1 MSITAVP
8 LQPIAKG
15 SLRTL
20 WVGLAAVALAA
31 GGLAYWGTAEARA
44 KYQDNTEWF
53 ADNAKEDGVVTTNSG
68 LQYRIVTEGTGRAAT
83 AEDVVIAGYKGML
96 RDGTEFDAAPQVDF
110 HIGETIP
117 GFDEG
122 LKLAKKGAKMEL
134 WIPSDLAYG
143 EREIP
148 NPQTGE
154 ILIPANSMLHF
165 EIDVIDVVS
174 EAEFQKVMEA
184 QQKQMQQMQEQMG
197 GDPAAMGAPPPQGQP
212 QPM

>member
-1 MSITAVP
+1 MSVTAVP

-20 WVGLAAVALAA
+20 WLGIAAVALAA
-31 GGLAYWGTAEARA
+31 GGYAVWSTADIRA
-44 KYQDNTEWF
+44 QYQSNADWL
-53 ADNAKEDGVVTTNSG
+53 ADNADEKGVVTTKSG
-68 LQYRIVTEGTGRAAT
+68 LQYRIIREGEGRTATED
-83 AEDVVIAGYKGML
+83 DVVIAGYKGTL

-122 LKLAKKGAKMEL
+122 LKLAKKGTKMEL
-134 WIPSDLAYG
+134 WIPSELAYG

-154 ILIPANSMLHF
+154 VLIPANSLLHF
-165 EIDVIDVVS
+165 EVDVIDVVT
-174 EAEFQKVMEA
+174 EAEFAKVMEA
-184 QQKQMQQMQEQMG
+184 QQKQMEQMQQQMG
-197 GDPAAMGAPPPQGQP
+197 GAPSAGGAPPPQG
-212 QPM
+212 M

>member
-1 MSITAVP
+1 MSVTAVP

-20 WVGLAAVALAA
+20 WVGLAAVALSA

-44 KYQDNTEWF
+44 KFQDNTEWF
-53 ADNAKEDGVVTTNSG
+53 ADNAKEDGVVTTKSG
-68 LQYRIVTEGTGRAAT
+68 LQYRIIREGEGRNATEA
-83 AEDVVIAGYKGML
+83 DVVIAGYKGML

-154 ILIPANSMLHF
+154 VKPA
-165 EIDVIDVVS
+165 
-174 EAEFQKVMEA
+174 
-184 QQKQMQQMQEQMG
+184 
-197 GDPAAMGAPPPQGQP
+197 
-212 QPM
+212 

>member
-15 SLRTL
+15 SLTTL

-31 GGLAYWGTAEARA
+31 GGLAYYGTADIRA
-44 KYQDNTEWF
+44 EFQTS
-53 ADNAKEDGVVTTNSG
+53 ADWMAGNAGEEGVVTTASG
-68 LQYRIVTEGTGRAAT
+68 LQYRIIKEGEGRAAT
-83 AEDVVIAGYKGML
+83 NEDVVIAGYTGKL

-134 WIPSDLAYG
+134 WIPPALAYG

-154 ILIPANSMLHF
+154 VLIPANSMLQF
-165 EIDVIDVVS
+165 EVDVIDVIT
-174 EAEFQKVMEA
+174 EAEFAKVMEA
-184 QQKQMQQMQEQMG
+184 QQKQMEAMQG
-197 GDPAAMGAPPPQGQP
+197 APGAPPPQG
-212 QPM
+212 M

>member
-20 WVGLAAVALAA
+20 WVGLAAVALSA
-31 GGLAYWGTAEARA
+31 GGLAYYGTAEARA
-44 KYQDNTEWF
+44 KYQDNAEWF
-53 ADNAKEDGVVTTNSG
+53 ADNAKEDGVVTTKSG
-68 LQYRIVTEGTGRAAT
+68 LQYRIVTQGTGRAAT
-83 AEDVVIAGYKGML
+83 VEDVVIAGYKGTL

-154 ILIPANSMLHF
+154 VLIPANSMLHF
-165 EIDVIDVVS
+165 EVDVIDVVS

-184 QQKQMQQMQEQMG
+184 QQKQMQDMQGQVG
-197 GDPAAMGAPPPQGQP
+197 GDPAAGAPPPQGQP
-212 QPM
+212 Q